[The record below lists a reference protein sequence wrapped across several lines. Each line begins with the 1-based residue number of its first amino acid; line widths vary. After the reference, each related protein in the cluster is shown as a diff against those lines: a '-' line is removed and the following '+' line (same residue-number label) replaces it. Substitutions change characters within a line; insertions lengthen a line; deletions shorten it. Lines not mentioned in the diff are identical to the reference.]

1 MNCVLGLK
9 LYMYIGNENELLFWF
24 YMAVNFFLSRVFLEE
39 EFLFIGLPKV
49 ILNTLMKE
57 LK

>member
-9 LYMYIGNENELLFWF
+9 LYMYIGNENELLLWF
-24 YMAVNFFLSRVFLEE
+24 YMAVSFFLSRVFLEE
-39 EFLFIGLPKV
+39 EFLFISLPKV

>member
-9 LYMYIGNENELLFWF
+9 LYMYIGNENELLLWF
-24 YMAVNFFLSRVFLEE
+24 YMAVSFFLSRVFLEE